1 MAVAFSVTFMA
12 GLEND
17 YWLVVRINHQS
28 IMKFSC
34 ETLSERAAFRNTKV
48 FKGPQLS
55 TLEILD
61 LQTHFKPTETFQYTH
76 FLSCHPFKSKKG
88 FIKGEVLRL
97 L

>member
-1 MAVAFSVTFMA
+1 
-12 GLEND
+12 
-17 YWLVVRINHQS
+17 
-28 IMKFSC
+28 MKFSC
-34 ETLSERAAFRNTKV
+34 ETLPERALFGNTKV

-88 FIKGEVLRL
+88 FIKGDVLRL
-97 L
+97 LWTNSVKEISETSSKGSVKEAIP

>member
-1 MAVAFSVTFMA
+1 
-12 GLEND
+12 
-17 YWLVVRINHQS
+17 
-28 IMKFSC
+28 MKFSC
-34 ETLSERAAFRNTKV
+34 ETLSEHAAFRSTKV

-97 L
+97 LWTNLFKEISETSSKGSVKEAIP